1 MPWAGMTSTTTG
13 GARHTGFEFRK
24 EECSMAGA
32 VTAENPLK
40 TMMRAGKVA
49 LGMNVRLARS
59 GDIARIARSS
69 GHDFIFIDTQHSL
82 FNLETI
88 GHIAQ
93 GALGCGIAPLVRV
106 RSCDDPDISLLLD
119 NGVTGIV
126 FPDIS
131 SADEAKRAVHRAKF
145 PPVGRRS
152 VVGGYTIFDYRA
164 VPVSDAVPALQ
175 ENTLVACMIETPA
188 GVANIDAI
196 AAVEGVDVIHI
207 GINDLLTAMGKP
219 GQFGD
224 AEAAAAIDSVIAA
237 TLRHGKIAGVGGD
250 RHLPRQMEY
259 IRRGARFITTNSEI
273 AFIMAEA
280 SRVTGELR
288 RALQSDSSIVHK

>member
-1 MPWAGMTSTTTG
+1 
-13 GARHTGFEFRK
+13 
-24 EECSMAGA
+24 MAA
-32 VTAENPLK
+32 DIKAENPVK

-59 GDIARIARSS
+59 GDIARIAKSS

-93 GALGCGIAPLVRV
+93 AALGCGIAPLVRV
-106 RSCDDPDISLLLD
+106 RSCDDPDTSLLLD

-126 FPDIS
+126 FPDIGT
-131 SADEAKRAVHRAKF
+131 AEEARRAVNRAKF

-152 VVGGYTIFDYRA
+152 VVGGYAILDYRP
-164 VPVSDAVPALQ
+164 VPVSEAVPALQ
-175 ENTLVACMIETPA
+175 ENTLVVCMIESPA
-188 GVANIDAI
+188 GVENIDAI

-219 GQFGD
+219 GRFGD
-224 AEAAAAIDSVIAA
+224 AGAAAAIDRVIAT

-288 RALQSDSSIVHK
+288 QALQSDAPVVSK